1 MNEANKVT
9 GIESKKMM
17 KAPGFEPEAWV
28 VNKNERNTKKVV
40 LRTHKG

>member
-1 MNEANKVT
+1 MNETKKVV

-17 KAPGFEPEAWV
+17 KAPGSETEAWA
-28 VNKNERNTKKVV
+28 VNKNERNAKKVV